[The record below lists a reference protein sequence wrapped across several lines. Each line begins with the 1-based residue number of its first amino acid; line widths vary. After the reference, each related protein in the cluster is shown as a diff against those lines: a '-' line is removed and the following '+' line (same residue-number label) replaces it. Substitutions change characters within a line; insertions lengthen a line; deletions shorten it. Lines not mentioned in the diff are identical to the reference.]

1 MSKIDNQ
8 NNRAGE
14 PLRIASLW
22 FKAKK
27 IPLHMPFAISQGAL
41 ETADN
46 IFFFIKDEFGHV
58 GLGEAAPFPVLTL
71 DTSDDVV
78 KIAENQLNTLVG
90 KTVDEAISEVRHSLR
105 LKYFKL
111 SPTFLAG
118 VEIALWDL
126 KAKQVNVSLSRLF
139 GVSQIS
145 VLSTDITLPIMP
157 SNRVAAFWRFFKKHE
172 FREVKI
178 KVGGTSVREDVERI
192 EAIRSELPQGTKI
205 SLDGNQGCT
214 VSSSLELIQRLS
226 EKDIIPELFEQ
237 PLPEGEFHGMAELTR
252 KSSVAICADEL
263 VKTTADAIKAVT
275 LRSCH
280 MINLKIMKSGL
291 GEARDIA
298 VIAKA
303 AGLGLMIGGMVES
316 EVAMSASLHLACGT
330 GLIDWLDLDTPFFMA
345 ERMTQQSPWHL
356 SSAQLFLP
364 KGPGLGLKW
373 LDEN

>member
-1 MSKIDNQ
+1 MSKIQNGNNQ
-8 NNRAGE
+8 RSE
-14 PLRIASLW
+14 PLRIEAVW

-27 IPLHMPFAISQGAL
+27 IPLHMPFAISGGAL

-46 IFFFIKDEFGHV
+46 VFFFIKDELGHV
-58 GLGEAAPFPVLTL
+58 GVGEAAPFPVLTMDTAEDVIRIAQDQL
-71 DTSDDVV
+71 DTF
-78 KIAENQLNTLVG
+78 IG
-90 KTVDEAISEVRHSLR
+90 KTVDGSIADLR
-105 LKYFKL
+105 DGLRAKYFKL

-126 KAKQVNVSLSRLF
+126 KAKQLNVSLSQLF

-145 VLSTDITLPIMP
+145 SISTDITLPIMP
-157 SNRVAAFWRFFKKHE
+157 TNRVASFWRFFKSHD

-178 KVGGTSVREDVERI
+178 KVGGASVAEDAERV
-192 EAIRSELPQGTKI
+192 EAICAELPKGTKI
-205 SLDGNQGCT
+205 SLDGNQGCSVT
-214 VSSSLELIQRLS
+214 SSLELMQRLS
-226 EKDIIPELFEQ
+226 KKTIIPELFEQ

-252 KSSVAICADEL
+252 KSAVAICADEL

-291 GEARDIA
+291 SEARDIA

-316 EVAMSASLHLACGT
+316 EVAMTASLHLACGT

-345 ERMTQQSPWHL
+345 ERVTQESPWH
-356 SSAQLFLP
+356 SASAQLSLP
-364 KGPGLGLKW
+364 KGAGLGLNW
-373 LDEN
+373 LDEK